1 MNSSVLDDIIEFNFN
16 FLRFDI
22 GMVVK
27 HPPANAGE
35 TGSVLGPGISHM
47 PWGNYAGV
55 P

>member
-27 HPPANAGE
+27 QE
-35 TGSVLGPGISHM
+35 TVLI
-47 PWGNYAGV
+47 
-55 P
+55 